1 MQCAMPMA
9 RRITAGSIVALAVLL
24 FTVSSLSAQTAAIE
38 LDWSAPEPCP
48 DRSWVLRSVQAR
60 LADDTAAHA
69 PPRAAVHARGRI
81 VQRAAGYVLD
91 LHTDQGERQLSA
103 ASCEELANSAA
114 LILAFAA
121 EAERVPLPAAVPAQD
136 DNPGPDLDLGGYVRA
151 DWLVDVGMLPK
162 AATGPGIAL
171 GLRLSA
177 TPGYP
182 TSIELSAGFLL
193 KNTVSYLR
201 SGSNRGNRELAH
213 LHAFAAQLALCQQI
227 LDVAQLGVCML
238 GEHMRLTADPSEVI
252 GRAST
257 QSAPVWTLLV
267 AARLSV
273 PIGTRFAWLVELGAG
288 VPLLGASFRVEGIG
302 TIHETSDVVGRL
314 RTGLSLRF

>member
-1 MQCAMPMA
+1 MHNVMPMA
-9 RRITAGSIVALAVLL
+9 RRVKLCSIALSVVLRL
-24 FTVSSLSAQTAAIE
+24 TSSLSAQDKPLE
-38 LDWSAPEPCP
+38 LDWEAPAHCP

-60 LADDTAAHA
+60 LADTAAHS
-69 PPRAAVHARGRI
+69 PPRAAVRARGRI
-81 VQRAAGYVLD
+81 TQRDAGYVLD
-91 LHTDQGERQLSA
+91 LRTDQGERQLRA
-103 ASCEELANSAA
+103 ASCEQLANSAA

-121 EAERVPLPAAVPAQD
+121 EPEQDTALRAAPTSAGDVPS
-136 DNPGPDLDLGGYVRA
+136 PDLNLGGYLRA
-151 DWLVDVGMLPK
+151 EWVVDVGMLPQ

-171 GLRLSA
+171 GLVLSA

-201 SGSNRGNRELAH
+201 SGSAAHSSELAQ

-227 LDVAQLGVCML
+227 ADVAQLSVCML
-238 GEHMRLTADPSEVI
+238 GEHMRLTADPSDVI

-257 QSAPVWTLLV
+257 QSAPVWTLLL
-267 AARLSV
+267 AARLAV
-273 PIGTRFAWLVELGAG
+273 PIGTRFAWMVELGAG
-288 VPLLGASFRVEGIG
+288 VPLLGARFGVEGIG